1 MRLLIH
7 PLVVHFPVALWLT
20 SALFDLLYVRGGD
33 RFHFRAAKFLIGLGL
48 LGAVGAFV
56 TGFADIRSLGPDDM
70 GAAFFALHRTHMIF
84 SLAATVVYAVSF
96 YVRWRNPAIGR
107 GALVGLMLLGAALIA
122 WTGWLGG
129 ELRMVM

>member
-7 PLVVHFPVALWLT
+7 PLIVHFPVALWLT
-20 SALFDLLYVRGGD
+20 SALFDLLYARGGD
-33 RFHFRAAKFLIGLGL
+33 RFHFRTAQFLIGLGL
-48 LGAVGAFV
+48 LGAVASV
-56 TGFADIRSLGPDDM
+56 LTGFADVRALGPDDI
-70 GAAFFALHRTHMIF
+70 GPAFLARHRTHMAF

-96 YVRWRNPAIGR
+96 FVRWRNPAIGR
-107 GALVGLMLLGAALIA
+107 GALVGLALLGAALIA

>member
-20 SALFDLLYVRGGD
+20 SALFDLLYARSGD
-33 RFHFRAAKFLIGLGL
+33 RFHFRAAQVLIGLGL
-48 LGAVGAFV
+48 LGALISIGS
-56 TGFADIRSLGPDDM
+56 GFADIRSLSPDDV
-70 GAAFFALHRTHMIF
+70 GAAFFARHRTHMAF

-107 GALVGLMLLGAALIA
+107 GALLGLMLLGAALIA

>member
-20 SALFDLLYVRGGD
+20 SALFDLLYARSGD

-48 LGAVGAFV
+48 LGAAGAIL
-56 TGFADIRSLGPDDM
+56 TGFADVRGFNPEDVGP
-70 GAAFFALHRTHMIF
+70 AFIARHRTHLAF
-84 SLAATVVYAVSF
+84 SLAATAVYAASF
-96 YVRWRNPAIGR
+96 YARWRSPAIGR
-107 GALVGLMLLGAALIA
+107 GALLGLMLLGAALIA